1 MHCPDSHS
9 PLPIWPHSSKFK
21 TMSIFEK
28 KTKQNKKKQMN
39 GDAIARRPSVDLEL
53 MEGEPTDGH
62 QISQWFVFQTK
73 TKWRFVLLKAK
84 TKWRFVFA
92 LKWIRQNQN
101 PNPVVVAVI
110 LQNRINAP
118 YFDRSDQSHLARG
131 YLMRP
136 SVLFL
141 WLNWN

>member
-62 QISQWFVFQTK
+62 QISQ
-73 TKWRFVLLKAK
+73 
-84 TKWRFVFA
+84 
-92 LKWIRQNQN
+92 
-101 PNPVVVAVI
+101 
-110 LQNRINAP
+110 
-118 YFDRSDQSHLARG
+118 
-131 YLMRP
+131 
-136 SVLFL
+136 
-141 WLNWN
+141 